1 MPAPLHISRFRLTL
15 DDLRRRVGSLPVG
28 VEVGLVV
35 LIFAGWFVSLTVA
48 AWGLDGDAAGT
59 LTDADMATLIGH
71 EVALGAAAGLVLWL
85 RGWTL
90 ARFSQPLAPNATLGV
105 ALALALCAQGLHLG
119 NWLLLGPSPG
129 ADPVPTP
136 DAGAVAVSVAMV
148 LLFSV
153 VNGLYEEFFLC
164 GYLLAAL
171 RERGPVVALG
181 VSAAVRVSYHLYQ
194 DLPGVASVLTTG
206 LVFSLYHWHRRRL
219 GPVVVAHAALDA
231 WALWP

>member
-1 MPAPLHISRFRLTL
+1 MPAPLRFRRLRPPL
-15 DDLRRRVGSLPVG
+15 HELRRGVERLPVG
-28 VEVGLVV
+28 VEVGVIV

-48 AWGLDGDAAGT
+48 AWGLDGDAGA
-59 LTDADMATLIGH
+59 LTDADMVTLIAH
-71 EVALGAAAGLVLWL
+71 EVALAAAAGGVLWL
-85 RGWTL
+85 RGWTP
-90 ARFSQPLAPNATLGV
+90 ARFGQPQAPMATLGTALV
-105 ALALALCAQGLHLG
+105 LALVAQALHLG
-119 NWLLLGPSPG
+119 NWLLLGPPPG
-129 ADPVPTP
+129 SVAEAAPP
-136 DAGAVAVSVAMV
+136 AGAAAASVAVV
-148 LLFSV
+148 LLFSL

-171 RERGPVVALG
+171 RGRGAAVALG

-219 GPVVVAHAALDA
+219 GPVVLAHAALDA

>member
-1 MPAPLHISRFRLTL
+1 MPAPLRFLRFRPPLHE
-15 DDLRRRVGSLPVG
+15 LRRGVERLPVG
-28 VEVGLVV
+28 VEVGVIV

-48 AWGLDGDAAGT
+48 SWGLDGDAGT
-59 LTDADMATLIGH
+59 LTDADMVTLIAH
-71 EVALGAAAGLVLWL
+71 EVALAAAAGGVLWL
-85 RGWTL
+85 RGWTP
-90 ARFSQPLAPNATLGV
+90 AHFSQPLAPMATLGTALV
-105 ALALALCAQGLHLG
+105 LALVAQALHLG
-119 NWLLLGPSPG
+119 NWLLLGPPPG
-129 ADPVPTP
+129 SVAEAAPQ
-136 DAGAVAVSVAMV
+136 AGAAAASVAVV
-148 LLFSV
+148 LLFSL

-171 RERGPVVALG
+171 RGRGAAVALG

-219 GPVVVAHAALDA
+219 GPVVLAHAALDA